1 MPAPACRTLERTM
14 TTRPSGKLRRNLA
27 ATLLALAGLACVPA
41 AHAELWG
48 YIDADGVAH
57 FADQKLDARY
67 KLFMKDGGKLD
78 SARLTVR
85 RGTPPAGGSDIDLE
99 QHKLYRY
106 VVNHPNIKTVEPL
119 IHQIAGKQ
127 DVDPALVK
135 AVMAVESGFNPAAVS
150 PKGAIGLMQVIPD
163 TGARFGVAADARRTI
178 EQKLAD
184 PRTNITAG
192 VRYLSWLMQQFPN
205 NLELVLAAY
214 NAGEGAV
221 QRYNNR
227 IPPYPET
234 RQYVSTVLQF
244 YRLYQPQQGVVLK
257 HASASAGSGAAD
269 DGPRVKMVIGARR
282 PMP

>member
-1 MPAPACRTLERTM
+1 MTM
-14 TTRPSGKLRRNLA
+14 RPSGKLRRNLA

-48 YIDADGVAH
+48 FIDADGVAH

-78 SARLTVR
+78 TGRLAARQAQAA
-85 RGTPPAGGSDIDLE
+85 RGDIDLDIDLE

-119 IHQIAGKQ
+119 IHQIAGRQ

-163 TGARFGVAADARRTI
+163 TGARFGVSADARRTI

-192 VRYLSWLMQQFPN
+192 VRYLSWLMQQFPD

-244 YRLYQPQQGVVLK
+244 YRLYQPQQGVVLRR
-257 HASASAGSGAAD
+257 AGAGPGDGS
-269 DGPRVKMVIGARR
+269 GPRVKMVIGARR

>member
-1 MPAPACRTLERTM
+1 M
-14 TTRPSGKLRRNLA
+14 
-27 ATLLALAGLACVPA
+27 
-41 AHAELWG
+41 
-48 YIDADGVAH
+48 AH

-78 SARLTVR
+78 SARLAAIQ
-85 RGTPPAGGSDIDLE
+85 RGRAPAGADRADDVDLE
-99 QHKLYRY
+99 RHKLYRY

-135 AVMAVESGFNPAAVS
+135 AVMAVESGFNPGAVS

-163 TGARFGVAADARRTI
+163 TGARFGVSADQRRTV

-192 VRYLSWLMQQFPN
+192 VRYLRWLMQLFPN

-234 RQYVSTVLQF
+234 QQYVSTVLQF
-244 YRLYQPQQGVVLK
+244 YRFYQPAQGARTMR
-257 HASASAGSGAAD
+257 ASASA
-269 DGPRVKMVIGARR
+269 DGPRVKMVLGGRR
-282 PMP
+282 DMP

>member
-1 MPAPACRTLERTM
+1 MKTRTPGNPWR
-14 TTRPSGKLRRNLA
+14 K
-27 ATLLALAGLACVPA
+27 ATAVLLALAGLACVPA

-48 YIDADGVAH
+48 YIDDDGVAH

-78 SARLTVR
+78 TARLSVR
-85 RGTPPAGGSDIDLE
+85 QAQAAGADIDLE

-119 IHQIAGKQ
+119 IHQIAGTQ

-135 AVMAVESGFNPAAVS
+135 AVMAVESGFNPGAVS

-163 TGARFGVAADARRTI
+163 TGARFGVSADARRSI

-257 HASASAGSGAAD
+257 RASASTGD

-282 PMP
+282 AMP

>member
-1 MPAPACRTLERTM
+1 M

-27 ATLLALAGLACVPA
+27 ATLLTLAGLACVPA

-85 RGTPPAGGSDIDLE
+85 RGTPPAGGADIDLE

-119 IHQIAGKQ
+119 IYQIAGKQ

-163 TGARFGVAADARRTI
+163 TGARFGVAADARRTVG
-178 EQKLAD
+178 QKLAD

-192 VRYLSWLMQQFPN
+192 VRYLRWLMQQFPN

-234 RQYVSTVLQF
+234 QQYVSTVLQF
-244 YRLYQPQQGVVLK
+244 YRLYQPQQGLML
-257 HASASAGSGAAD
+257 ARASAGGNAGD
-269 DGPRVKMVIGARR
+269 DGPRVKMVIGGRR
-282 PMP
+282 NMP

>member
-1 MPAPACRTLERTM
+1 M
-14 TTRPSGKLRRNLA
+14 TTRPPGKPWRNLA
-27 ATLLALAGLACVPA
+27 AALLALAGLACVPA

-57 FADQKLDARY
+57 FADQKLDERY

-78 SARLTVR
+78 SARLAAIQ
-85 RGTPPAGGSDIDLE
+85 RGRSQAAGADIDLE

-135 AVMAVESGFNPAAVS
+135 AVMAVESGFNPGAVS

-163 TGARFGVAADARRTI
+163 TGARFGVSADARRTV

-192 VRYLSWLMQQFPN
+192 VRYLRWLMQLFPN

-234 RQYVSTVLQF
+234 QQYVSTVLQF
-244 YRLYQPQQGVVLK
+244 YRLYQPQQGVVLTR
-257 HASASAGSGAAD
+257 ASASA
-269 DGPRVKMVIGARR
+269 DGPRVKMVIGGRR
-282 PMP
+282 NMP

>member
-1 MPAPACRTLERTM
+1 M
-14 TTRPSGKLRRNLA
+14 TTRSPGKPWRKA
-27 ATLLALAGLACVPA
+27 AAAVLALAGLACAPA

-48 YIDADGVAH
+48 FIDADGVAH

-67 KLFMKDGGKLD
+67 KLFMRDGGKLD
-78 SARLTVR
+78 SARLAALQ
-85 RGTPPAGGSDIDLE
+85 RGKAQAGMGDADGIDLE

-119 IHQIAGKQ
+119 IHQIADKQ

-135 AVMAVESGFNPAAVS
+135 AVMAVESGFNPGAVS

-163 TGARFGVAADARRTI
+163 TGARFGVSADQRRTV

-192 VRYLSWLMQQFPN
+192 VRYLRWLMQLFPN

-234 RQYVSTVLQF
+234 QQYVSTVLQF
-244 YRLYQPQQGVVLK
+244 YRFYQPSQSARGARPMR
-257 HASASAGSGAAD
+257 ASAAA
-269 DGPRVKMVIGARR
+269 DGPRVKMVLGGRR
-282 PMP
+282 DMP

>member
-1 MPAPACRTLERTM
+1 M
-14 TTRPSGKLRRNLA
+14 RPSGKLRRNLA

-48 YIDADGVAH
+48 FIDADGVAH

-78 SARLTVR
+78 TGRLAARQAQAA
-85 RGTPPAGGSDIDLE
+85 RGDIDLDIDLE

-106 VVNHPNIKTVEPL
+106 VLNHPNIKTVEPL

-163 TGARFGVAADARRTI
+163 TGARFGVSADARRTI

-192 VRYLSWLMQQFPN
+192 VRYLSWLMQQFPG

-257 HASASAGSGAAD
+257 RASASGD
-269 DGPRVKMVIGARR
+269 DGPRVKMVLGARR

>member
-1 MPAPACRTLERTM
+1 M
-14 TTRPSGKLRRNLA
+14 TTRTPGNPWRK
-27 ATLLALAGLACVPA
+27 ATAVLLALAGLACVPA

-48 YIDADGVAH
+48 FIDADGVAH

-78 SARLTVR
+78 TARLSARQAQA
-85 RGTPPAGGSDIDLE
+85 AGGDIDLE

-163 TGARFGVAADARRTI
+163 TGARFGVSADARRTI

-257 HASASAGSGAAD
+257 RASASAGD

>member
-1 MPAPACRTLERTM
+1 MKTRTPGNPWR
-14 TTRPSGKLRRNLA
+14 K
-27 ATLLALAGLACVPA
+27 ATAVLLALAGLACVPA

-48 YIDADGVAH
+48 FIDADGVAH

-78 SARLTVR
+78 SGRLAARQAQA
-85 RGTPPAGGSDIDLE
+85 AGADIDLE

-106 VVNHPNIKTVEPL
+106 VINHPNIKTVEPL
-119 IHQIAGKQ
+119 IHQIAGRQ

-135 AVMAVESGFNPAAVS
+135 AVMAVESGFNPSAVS

-163 TGARFGVAADARRTI
+163 TGARFGVSADARRTV

-192 VRYLSWLMQQFPN
+192 VRYLSWLMQLFPN

-244 YRLYQPQQGVVLK
+244 YRLYQPQQGAVLTR
-257 HASASAGSGAAD
+257 ASA

-282 PMP
+282 AMP

>member
-1 MPAPACRTLERTM
+1 M
-14 TTRPSGKLRRNLA
+14 TTRTPGKPWRKA
-27 ATLLALAGLACVPA
+27 AAAVVALAGLAFVPA

-48 YIDADGVAH
+48 FIDADGIAH

-67 KLFMKDGGKLD
+67 KLFMKQGGKLD
-78 SARLTVR
+78 TSRLAARQ
-85 RGTPPAGGSDIDLE
+85 GQAAAGGDIDLE

-163 TGARFGVAADARRTI
+163 TGARFGVSADARSTV

-192 VRYLSWLMQQFPN
+192 VRYLSWLMQLFPN

-234 RQYVSTVLQF
+234 QQYVSTVLQF
-244 YRLYQPQQGVVLK
+244 YRLYQPQQGAVLAR
-257 HASASAGSGAAD
+257 ASASG
-269 DGPRVKMVIGARR
+269 DGPRVKMVIGGGRR
-282 PMP
+282 AMP

>member
-1 MPAPACRTLERTM
+1 MATRT
-14 TTRPSGKLRRNLA
+14 PGKPWRKA
-27 ATLLALAGLACVPA
+27 AAAVVALAGLAFVPA

-48 YIDADGVAH
+48 FIDADGVAH

-78 SARLTVR
+78 TGRLAARQSQAA
-85 RGTPPAGGSDIDLE
+85 AGADIDLE

-135 AVMAVESGFNPAAVS
+135 AVMAVESGFNPGAVS

-163 TGARFGVAADARRTI
+163 TGARFGVSADARRSI

-192 VRYLSWLMQQFPN
+192 VRYLSWLMQLFPN

-244 YRLYQPQQGVVLK
+244 YRLYQPQQGAVLK
-257 HASASAGSGAAD
+257 RASASA
-269 DGPRVKMVIGARR
+269 DGPRVKMVIGGRR
-282 PMP
+282 AMP

>member
-1 MPAPACRTLERTM
+1 MKTRTPGNPWR
-14 TTRPSGKLRRNLA
+14 K
-27 ATLLALAGLACVPA
+27 ATAVLLALAGLACVPA

-78 SARLTVR
+78 SARLSVR
-85 RGTPPAGGSDIDLE
+85 QAQPAGGDIDLE

-163 TGARFGVAADARRTI
+163 TGARFGVSADARRTV

-257 HASASAGSGAAD
+257 HASASD

-282 PMP
+282 AMP